1 MGEPR
6 GKFMKIK
13 VFQYN
18 EEQDARGCQAFSPGA
33 WAELGE
39 LSLMFCFLLFIFLFL
54 FDCGFIEHYL
64 DCIWI

>member
-39 LSLMFCFLLFIFLFL
+39 LSLTLCFLLFISPGEFTFERLL
-54 FDCGFIEHYL
+54 
-64 DCIWI
+64 